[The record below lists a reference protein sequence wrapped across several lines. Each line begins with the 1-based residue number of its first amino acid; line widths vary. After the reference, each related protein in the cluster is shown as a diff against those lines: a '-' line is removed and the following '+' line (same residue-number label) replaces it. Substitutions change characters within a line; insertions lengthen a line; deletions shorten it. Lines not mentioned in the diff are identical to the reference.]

1 MPYLHCVDYPRIFY
15 HNWLLNE
22 NEQNI
27 QPLKN
32 QYFYMVSLLYEE
44 AGSTQFP
51 DQMLNA
57 FLPTNLIIQ
66 LQA

>member
-1 MPYLHCVDYPRIFY
+1 
-15 HNWLLNE
+15 
-22 NEQNI
+22 
-27 QPLKN
+27 
-32 QYFYMVSLLYEE
+32 MVSLPYEE

-51 DQMLNA
+51 DQMLNM